1 MQESFST
8 QHKTKQMKQVKE
20 NVWIALVILASAC
33 LHVLPIACIAS
44 IAITPHSDLTANALA
59 YTIGLLTASTIG
71 LVLLHTWAAKS
82 STTSSRRS

>member
-1 MQESFST
+1 
-8 QHKTKQMKQVKE
+8 MKQIKE
-20 NVWIALVILASAC
+20 TVCLALVIFASAC

-71 LVLLHTWAAKS
+71 LTLLHTHAAKS
-82 STTSSRRS
+82 NRRIRAYDPPALRL